1 MKKYNVM
8 LTVDQIQKLVNDYVD
23 NQKFKGNPEE
33 LYAPIEYILR
43 QGGKRMRPTLC
54 LLACEL
60 FGGDIED
67 CMVPAVAA
75 EIFHNF
81 TLVHD
86 DIMDQA
92 PLRRGMETIYK
103 KWGSDVAILSGDT
116 MLIKAFQYVLNTDN
130 KYRYDVFAE
139 LCKVALE
146 VCEGQQLD
154 LNFESRDDV
163 TLEEYL
169 EMIRLKTA
177 VLLGSVLKI
186 GAIVAGANEKN
197 QEAIYDFGVH
207 LGMAFQLQDDVF
219 DCYGDVEVFGKMIGG
234 DISDNKKTYLYL
246 YALDIS
252 SEEDKKELCELFKM
266 PKGRDDD
273 KIRKVLEIYD
283 KCAVKDKVLAKIE
296 QYYESAKTYL
306 AGLDVAEERKSVL
319 YDYAEYL
326 YKRNK

>member
-1 MKKYNVM
+1 MY
-8 LTVDQIQKLVNDYVD
+8 TIDEIQKKINDYID
-23 NQKFKGNPEE
+23 NQKFEGNPEE

-43 QGGKRMRPTLC
+43 QGGKRLRPTLC
-54 LLACEL
+54 LLACDL
-60 FGGDIED
+60 FGGNIED

-92 PLRRGMETIYK
+92 PLRRGVETIYK

-116 MLIKAFQYVLNTDN
+116 MLIKAFQYVLNTNN
-130 KYRYDVFAE
+130 KYRYEVFAE

-154 LNFESRDDV
+154 LNFETRDDV
-163 TLEEYL
+163 TLDEYL

-186 GAIVAGANEKN
+186 GAIVAGADEESQKV
-197 QEAIYDFGVH
+197 IYDFGVDI
-207 LGMAFQLQDDVF
+207 GMAFQLQDDVL
-219 DCYGDVEVFGKMIGG
+219 DCYADVDVFGKMIGG

-246 YALDIS
+246 YALGMAF
-252 SEEDKKELCELFKM
+252 EEDEQELRRLFKM
-266 PKGRDDD
+266 PKGRDEE
-273 KIRKVLEIYD
+273 KIKKVLEIYD
-283 KCAVKDKVLAKIE
+283 KYAVKHEVLAEIE
-296 QYYESAKTYL
+296 EMFTVATMDLITK
-306 AGLDVAEERKSVL
+306 LDVDPGRKDVL
-319 YDYAEYL
+319 LDYAKYL
-326 YKRNK
+326 YNRNK

>member
-1 MKKYNVM
+1 MYTIDK
-8 LTVDQIQKLVNDYVD
+8 IQKIINDYID
-23 NQKFKGNPEE
+23 NQKFEGEPKE

-43 QGGKRMRPTLC
+43 QGGKRLRPTLC
-54 LLACEL
+54 LLACDL
-60 FGGDIED
+60 FGGNIEE

-130 KYRYDVFAE
+130 KYRYEVFAE

-154 LNFESRDDV
+154 LNFETRDDV
-163 TLEEYL
+163 TLKEYL

-186 GAIVAGANEKN
+186 GAIVAGADKKS
-197 QEAIYDFGVH
+197 QDVIYEFGVEI
-207 LGMAFQLQDDVF
+207 GMAFQLQDDIL
-219 DCYGDVEVFGKMIGG
+219 DCYADVDVFGKMIGG

-246 YALDIS
+246 YALDMAID
-252 SEEDKKELCELFKM
+252 EDEKELRKLFKM
-266 PKGRDDD
+266 PKGRDEE
-273 KIRKVLEIYD
+273 KIKKVLEIYD
-283 KCAVKDKVLAKIE
+283 RYAVKHEVMAEIE
-296 QYYESAKTYL
+296 EMFDCAIMRLVTE
-306 AGLDVAEERKSVL
+306 LDVDAERKNVL
-319 YDYAEYL
+319 LDYAKYL
-326 YKRNK
+326 YNRNK

>member
-1 MKKYNVM
+1 MY
-8 LTVDQIQKLVNDYVD
+8 TIDEIQKKINDYID
-23 NQKFKGNPEE
+23 NQKFEGNPEE

-43 QGGKRMRPTLC
+43 QGGKRLRPTLC
-54 LLACEL
+54 LLACDL
-60 FGGDIED
+60 FGGNMED

-92 PLRRGMETIYK
+92 PLRRGKETIYK

-116 MLIKAFQYVLNTDN
+116 MLIKAFQYVLNTNN
-130 KYRYDVFAE
+130 KYRYEVFAE

-154 LNFESRDDV
+154 LNFETRDDV
-163 TLEEYL
+163 TLDEYL

-186 GAIVAGANEKN
+186 GAIVAGADEESQKI
-197 QEAIYDFGVH
+197 IYDFGVD
-207 LGMAFQLQDDVF
+207 LGMAFQLQDDVL
-219 DCYGDVEVFGKMIGG
+219 DCYADVEVFGKMTGG

-246 YALDIS
+246 YALGMAF
-252 SEEDKKELCELFKM
+252 EEDEKTLRDLFKM
-266 PKGRDDD
+266 PKGRDEE
-273 KIRKVLEIYD
+273 KIKKVLEIYD
-283 KCAVKDKVLAKIE
+283 KYAVKHEVLAEIE
-296 QYYESAKTYL
+296 EMFTAAKMDLITR
-306 AGLDVAEERKSVL
+306 LDVESGRKDVL
-319 YDYAEYL
+319 LGYAEYL
-326 YKRNK
+326 YNRNK

>member
-1 MKKYNVM
+1 MY
-8 LTVDQIQKLVNDYVD
+8 TIDEIQKKINDYID
-23 NQKFKGNPEE
+23 NQRFEGNPEE

-43 QGGKRMRPTLC
+43 QGGKRLRPTLC
-54 LLACEL
+54 LLACDL
-60 FGGDIED
+60 FGGNLED

-92 PLRRGMETIYK
+92 PLRRGVETIYK

-116 MLIKAFQYVLNTDN
+116 MLIKAFQYVLNTNN
-130 KYRYDVFAE
+130 KYRYEVFAE

-154 LNFESRDDV
+154 LNFETRDDV
-163 TLEEYL
+163 TLDEYL

-186 GAIVAGANEKN
+186 GAIVAGADEESQKV
-197 QEAIYDFGVH
+197 IYDFGVDI
-207 LGMAFQLQDDVF
+207 GMAFQLQDDVL
-219 DCYGDVEVFGKMIGG
+219 DCYADVDVFGKMIGG

-246 YALDIS
+246 YALGMAF
-252 SEEDKKELCELFKM
+252 EEDEQELRRLFKM
-266 PKGRDDD
+266 PKGRDEE
-273 KIRKVLEIYD
+273 KIKRVLEIYD
-283 KCAVKDKVLAKIE
+283 KYAVKHEVLAEIE
-296 QYYESAKTYL
+296 EMFTVATMDLITK
-306 AGLDVAEERKSVL
+306 LDVAPKRKDVL
-319 YDYAEYL
+319 LDYAKYL
-326 YKRNK
+326 YNRNK

>member
-1 MKKYNVM
+1 MY
-8 LTVDQIQKLVNDYVD
+8 TIDEIQKKINDYID
-23 NQKFKGNPEE
+23 NQKFEGNPEE

-43 QGGKRMRPTLC
+43 QGGKRLRPTLC
-54 LLACEL
+54 LLACDL
-60 FGGDIED
+60 FGGNIED

-92 PLRRGMETIYK
+92 PLRRGVETIYK

-116 MLIKAFQYVLNTDN
+116 MLIKAFQYVLNTNN
-130 KYRYDVFAE
+130 KYRYEVFAE

-154 LNFESRDDV
+154 LNFETRDDV
-163 TLEEYL
+163 TLDEYL

-186 GAIVAGANEKN
+186 GAIVAGADEESQKV
-197 QEAIYDFGVH
+197 IYDFGVDI
-207 LGMAFQLQDDVF
+207 GIAFQLQDDVL
-219 DCYGDVEVFGKMIGG
+219 DCYADVDVFGKMIGG

-246 YALDIS
+246 YALGMAF
-252 SEEDKKELCELFKM
+252 EEDEQELRRLFKM
-266 PKGRDDD
+266 PKGRDEE
-273 KIRKVLEIYD
+273 KIKRVLEIYD
-283 KCAVKDKVLAKIE
+283 KYAVKHEVLAEIE
-296 QYYESAKTYL
+296 EMFTVATMDLITK
-306 AGLDVAEERKSVL
+306 LDVAPERKDVL
-319 YDYAEYL
+319 LDYAKYL
-326 YKRNK
+326 YNRNK

>member
-1 MKKYNVM
+1 MY
-8 LTVDQIQKLVNDYVD
+8 TIEEIQKLINDYID
-23 NQKFKGNPEE
+23 NQKFEGNPAE

-43 QGGKRMRPTLC
+43 QGGKRLRPTLC
-54 LLACEL
+54 LLACDL
-60 FGGDIED
+60 FGGKVED

-92 PLRRGMETIYK
+92 PLRRGVETIYK

-130 KYRYDVFAE
+130 KYRYEVFAE

-146 VCEGQQLD
+146 VCEGQQFD
-154 LNFESRDDV
+154 LNFETRDDV

-186 GAIVAGANEKN
+186 GAIVAGADEKAQN
-197 QEAIYDFGVH
+197 AIYNYGVD
-207 LGMAFQLQDDVF
+207 LGMAFQLQDDVL
-219 DCYGDVEVFGKMIGG
+219 DCYADVDVFGKMIGG

-246 YALDIS
+246 YALS
-252 SEEDKKELCELFKM
+252 VASAEDEAELRRLFQM
-266 PKGRDDD
+266 PKGRDED
-273 KIRKVLEIYD
+273 KINKVLAIYD
-283 KCAVKDKVLAKIE
+283 KYAVKQEALAHIHKYFMSSETILAELDVENEDRKKVL
-296 QYYESAKTYL
+296 
-306 AGLDVAEERKSVL
+306 R
-319 YDYAEYL
+319 DYAEYL

>member
-1 MKKYNVM
+1 MY
-8 LTVDQIQKLVNDYVD
+8 TIDEIQKKINDYID
-23 NQKFKGNPEE
+23 NQKFEGNPEE

-43 QGGKRMRPTLC
+43 QGGKRLRPTLC
-54 LLACEL
+54 LLACDL
-60 FGGDIED
+60 FGGNMED

-116 MLIKAFQYVLNTDN
+116 MLIKAFQYVLNTNN
-130 KYRYDVFAE
+130 KYRYEVFAE

-154 LNFESRDDV
+154 LNFETRDDV
-163 TLEEYL
+163 TLDEYL

-186 GAIVAGANEKN
+186 GAIVAGADEESQKI
-197 QEAIYDFGVH
+197 IYDFGVDI
-207 LGMAFQLQDDVF
+207 GMAFQLQDDVL
-219 DCYGDVEVFGKMIGG
+219 DCYADVDVFGKMIGG

-246 YALDIS
+246 YALGMAF
-252 SEEDKKELCELFKM
+252 EEDEQELRRLFKM
-266 PKGRDDD
+266 PKGRDEE
-273 KIRKVLEIYD
+273 KIKKVLEIYD
-283 KCAVKDKVLAKIE
+283 KYAVKHEVLAEIE
-296 QYYESAKTYL
+296 EMFTVAIMDLITK
-306 AGLDVAEERKSVL
+306 LDVDPGRKDVL
-319 YDYAEYL
+319 LDYARYL
-326 YKRNK
+326 YNRNK

>member
-1 MKKYNVM
+1 MRNVEK
-8 LTVDQIQKLVNDYVD
+8 IQELINNYID
-23 NQKFKGNPEE
+23 NQDFTGTPTE

-60 FGGDIED
+60 FGGNIDE
-67 CMVPAVAA
+67 CMTPAVAA

-92 PLRRGMETIYK
+92 PLRRGMETVYH
-103 KWGSDVAILSGDT
+103 KWNSDIALLSGDT
-116 MLIKAFQYVLNTDN
+116 MLIKAFQYVLDTDK

-146 VCEGQQLD
+146 VCEGQQYD
-154 LNFESRDDV
+154 LNFEVQNDV
-163 TLEEYL
+163 SLDSYL

-186 GAIVAGANEKN
+186 GAIVAGADAKN
-197 QEAIYDFGVH
+197 QKAIYDFGIA
-207 LGMAFQLQDDVF
+207 LGMAFQLQDDIF
-219 DCYGDVEVFGKMIGG
+219 DCYGDVKVFGKMTGG

-246 YALDIS
+246 KALELA
-252 SEEDKKELCELFKM
+252 SEEDKNTLAELFEM
-266 PKGRDDD
+266 PKGRDEK
-273 KIRKVLEIYD
+273 KIQTVLNIYA
-283 KCAVKDKVLAKIE
+283 KYNVKDIVTDLMT
-296 QYYESAKTYL
+296 QYYEDSLKYL
-306 AGLDVAEERKSVL
+306 DSVDVPEERKIIL
-319 YDYAEYL
+319 RNYAEYL

>member
-1 MKKYNVM
+1 MY
-8 LTVDQIQKLVNDYVD
+8 TIEEIQKLINDYID
-23 NQKFKGNPEE
+23 NQKFEGNPAE

-43 QGGKRMRPTLC
+43 QGGKRLRPTLC
-54 LLACEL
+54 LLACDL
-60 FGGDIED
+60 FGGKVED

-92 PLRRGMETIYK
+92 PLRRGVETIYR
-103 KWGSDVAILSGDT
+103 KWGADVAILSGDT

-130 KYRYDVFAE
+130 KYRYEVFAE

-146 VCEGQQLD
+146 VCEGQQFD
-154 LNFESRDDV
+154 LNFETRDDV

-186 GAIVAGANEKN
+186 GAIVAGADEEGQN
-197 QEAIYDFGVH
+197 AIYNYGVD
-207 LGMAFQLQDDVF
+207 LGMAFQLQDDVL
-219 DCYGDVEVFGKMIGG
+219 DCYADVDVFGKMIGG

-246 YALDIS
+246 YALSVASAEDE
-252 SEEDKKELCELFKM
+252 SELRRLFKM
-266 PKGRDDD
+266 PKGRDED
-273 KIRKVLEIYD
+273 KINKVLAIYD
-283 KCAVKDKVLAKIE
+283 KYAVKQEALAHIHKYFMSSETILAELDVENEDRKKVL
-296 QYYESAKTYL
+296 
-306 AGLDVAEERKSVL
+306 R
-319 YDYAEYL
+319 DYAEYL

>member
-1 MKKYNVM
+1 MY
-8 LTVDQIQKLVNDYVD
+8 TIDEIQKKINDYID
-23 NQKFKGNPEE
+23 NQKFEGNPEE

-43 QGGKRMRPTLC
+43 QGGKRLRPTLC
-54 LLACEL
+54 LLACDL

-116 MLIKAFQYVLNTDN
+116 MLIKAFQYVLNTNN
-130 KYRYDVFAE
+130 KYRYEVFAE

-154 LNFESRDDV
+154 LNFETRDDV

-169 EMIRLKTA
+169 KMIRLKTA

-186 GAIVAGANEKN
+186 GAIVAGADKES
-197 QEAIYDFGVH
+197 QDVIYEFGVEI
-207 LGMAFQLQDDVF
+207 GMAFQLQDDIL
-219 DCYGDVEVFGKMIGG
+219 DCYADVDVFGKMIGG

-246 YALDIS
+246 YALDMAID
-252 SEEDKKELCELFKM
+252 EDEKELRKLFKM
-266 PKGRDDD
+266 PKGRDEE
-273 KIRKVLEIYD
+273 KIKKVLEIYD
-283 KCAVKDKVLAKIE
+283 KYAVKHEVLAEIE
-296 QYYESAKTYL
+296 EMFNVAIMDLVTR
-306 AGLDVAEERKSVL
+306 LDVDAKRKDVL
-319 YDYAEYL
+319 LDYAKYL
-326 YKRNK
+326 YNRNK

>member
-1 MKKYNVM
+1 MY
-8 LTVDQIQKLVNDYVD
+8 TIDEIQKKINDYID
-23 NQKFKGNPEE
+23 NQKFEGNPEE

-43 QGGKRMRPTLC
+43 QGGKRLRPTLC
-54 LLACEL
+54 LLACDL
-60 FGGDIED
+60 FGGNIED

-92 PLRRGMETIYK
+92 PLRRGVETIYK

-116 MLIKAFQYVLNTDN
+116 MLIKAFQYVLNTNN
-130 KYRYDVFAE
+130 KYRYEVFAE

-154 LNFESRDDV
+154 LNFETRDDV
-163 TLEEYL
+163 TLDEYL

-186 GAIVAGANEKN
+186 GAIVAGADEESQKI
-197 QEAIYDFGVH
+197 IYDFGVDI
-207 LGMAFQLQDDVF
+207 GMAFQLQDDVL
-219 DCYGDVEVFGKMIGG
+219 DCYADVDVFGKMIGG

-246 YALDIS
+246 YALGVAHDED
-252 SEEDKKELCELFKM
+252 EEELRRLFKM
-266 PKGRDDD
+266 SKGRDEE
-273 KIRKVLEIYD
+273 KIKKVLEIYD
-283 KCAVKDKVLAKIE
+283 KYAVKHEVLAEIE
-296 QYYESAKTYL
+296 EMFTVAIMDLITR
-306 AGLDVAEERKSVL
+306 LDVDQERKDVL
-319 YDYAEYL
+319 LDYAKYL
-326 YKRNK
+326 YNRNK

>member
-1 MKKYNVM
+1 MY
-8 LTVDQIQKLVNDYVD
+8 TIDEIQKIINDYID
-23 NQKFKGNPEE
+23 NQKFEGNPKE

-43 QGGKRMRPTLC
+43 QGGKRLRPTLC
-54 LLACEL
+54 LLACDL
-60 FGGDIED
+60 FGGKIED

-92 PLRRGMETIYK
+92 PLRRGVETIYK

-130 KYRYDVFAE
+130 KYRYEVFAE

-146 VCEGQQLD
+146 VCEGQQFD
-154 LNFESRDDV
+154 LNFETRDDV

-186 GAIVAGANEKN
+186 GAIVAGADEEGQN
-197 QEAIYDFGVH
+197 AIYNYGVD
-207 LGMAFQLQDDVF
+207 LGMAFQLQDDVL
-219 DCYGDVEVFGKMIGG
+219 DCYADVDVFGKMIGG

-246 YALDIS
+246 YALS
-252 SEEDKKELCELFKM
+252 VASAEDEAELHRLFQM
-266 PKGRDDD
+266 PKGRDEE
-273 KIRKVLEIYD
+273 KINKVLAIYD
-283 KCAVKDKVLAKIE
+283 KYAVKQEALAHIHKYFMSSETILAELDVENEDRKKVL
-296 QYYESAKTYL
+296 
-306 AGLDVAEERKSVL
+306 R
-319 YDYAEYL
+319 DYAEYL

>member
-1 MKKYNVM
+1 MY
-8 LTVDQIQKLVNDYVD
+8 TIDEIQKKINDYID
-23 NQKFKGNPEE
+23 NQKIEGNPEE

-43 QGGKRMRPTLC
+43 QGGKRLRPTLC
-54 LLACEL
+54 LLACDL

-116 MLIKAFQYVLNTDN
+116 MLIKAFQYVLNTNN
-130 KYRYDVFAE
+130 KYRYEVFAE

-154 LNFESRDDV
+154 LNFETRDDV

-186 GAIVAGANEKN
+186 GAIVAGADEESQKI
-197 QEAIYDFGVH
+197 IYDFGVDI
-207 LGMAFQLQDDVF
+207 GIAFQLQDDVL
-219 DCYGDVEVFGKMIGG
+219 DCYADVDVFGKMIGG

-246 YALDIS
+246 YALGMAF
-252 SEEDKKELCELFKM
+252 EEDEQELRRLFKM
-266 PKGRDDD
+266 PKGRDEE
-273 KIRKVLEIYD
+273 KIKRVLEIYD
-283 KCAVKDKVLAKIE
+283 QYAVKHEVLAEIE
-296 QYYESAKTYL
+296 EMFTVATMDLITK
-306 AGLDVAEERKSVL
+306 LDVDPVRKDVL
-319 YDYAEYL
+319 LDYAKYL
-326 YKRNK
+326 YNRNK

>member
-1 MKKYNVM
+1 MY
-8 LTVDQIQKLVNDYVD
+8 TIDEIQKKINDYID
-23 NQKFKGNPEE
+23 NQKFDGEPKE

-43 QGGKRMRPTLC
+43 QGGKRLRPTLC
-54 LLACEL
+54 LLACDL
-60 FGGDIED
+60 FGGNVED

-116 MLIKAFQYVLNTDN
+116 MMIKAFQYVLNTN
-130 KYRYDVFAE
+130 SKYRYEVFAE

-154 LNFESRDDV
+154 LNFETRDDV
-163 TLEEYL
+163 TLDEYL

-186 GAIVAGANEKN
+186 GAIVAGADEESQKI
-197 QEAIYDFGVH
+197 IYDFGVD
-207 LGMAFQLQDDVF
+207 LGMAFQLQDDVL
-219 DCYGDVEVFGKMIGG
+219 DCYADVEVFGKMTGG

-246 YALDIS
+246 YALGMAF
-252 SEEDKKELCELFKM
+252 EEDEKTLRDLFKM
-266 PKGRDDD
+266 PKGRDEE
-273 KIRKVLEIYD
+273 KIKKVLEIYD
-283 KCAVKDKVLAKIE
+283 KYAVKHEVLAEIE
-296 QYYESAKTYL
+296 EMFNVAIMDLITK
-306 AGLDVAEERKSVL
+306 LDVATERKEVL
-319 YDYAEYL
+319 LDYAKYL
-326 YKRNK
+326 YNRNK

>member
-1 MKKYNVM
+1 MY
-8 LTVDQIQKLVNDYVD
+8 TIDEIQKLINDYID
-23 NQKFKGNPEE
+23 NQKFEGEPKE

-43 QGGKRMRPTLC
+43 QGGKRLRPTLC
-54 LLACEL
+54 LLACDL
-60 FGGDIED
+60 FGGNMED

-92 PLRRGMETIYK
+92 PLRRGKETIYK

-130 KYRYDVFAE
+130 KYRYEVFAE

-154 LNFESRDDV
+154 LNFETRDDV
-163 TLEEYL
+163 ALNEYL

-186 GAIVAGANEKN
+186 GAIVAGADKES
-197 QEAIYDFGVH
+197 QEIIYQFGVDI
-207 LGMAFQLQDDVF
+207 GMAFQLQDDVL
-219 DCYGDVEVFGKMIGG
+219 DCYADVDVFGKMIGG

-246 YALDIS
+246 YALGMAF
-252 SEEDKKELCELFKM
+252 EEDEQELRRLFKM
-266 PKGRDDD
+266 PKGRDEE
-273 KIRKVLEIYD
+273 KIKRVLEIYD
-283 KCAVKDKVLAKIE
+283 KYAVKHEVLAEIE
-296 QYYESAKTYL
+296 EMFTVATMDLITK
-306 AGLDVAEERKSVL
+306 LDVDPGRKDVL
-319 YDYAEYL
+319 LDYAKYL
-326 YKRNK
+326 YNRNK

>member
-1 MKKYNVM
+1 MY
-8 LTVDQIQKLVNDYVD
+8 TIDEIQKKINDYID
-23 NQKFKGNPEE
+23 NQKFEGEPEE

-43 QGGKRMRPTLC
+43 QGGKRLRPTLC
-54 LLACEL
+54 LLACDL
-60 FGGDIED
+60 FGGNMED

-116 MLIKAFQYVLNTDN
+116 MLIKAFQYVLNTNN
-130 KYRYDVFAE
+130 KYRYEVFAE

-154 LNFESRDDV
+154 LNFETRDDV

-186 GAIVAGANEKN
+186 GAIVAGADEESQKI
-197 QEAIYDFGVH
+197 IYDFGVDI
-207 LGMAFQLQDDVF
+207 GMAFQLQDDVL
-219 DCYGDVEVFGKMIGG
+219 DCYADVDVFGKMVGG

-246 YALDIS
+246 YALDMAND
-252 SEEDKKELCELFKM
+252 EDEQALLKLFKM
-266 PKGRDDD
+266 PKGRDEE
-273 KIRKVLEIYD
+273 KIKKVLEIYD
-283 KCAVKDKVLAKIE
+283 KYAVKHEVMAEIE
-296 QYYESAKTYL
+296 EMFNVAIMDLITK
-306 AGLDVAEERKSVL
+306 LDVDPGRKDVL
-319 YDYAEYL
+319 LDYAKYL
-326 YKRNK
+326 YNRNK

>member
-1 MKKYNVM
+1 MY
-8 LTVDQIQKLVNDYVD
+8 TIDEIQKLINDYID
-23 NQKFKGNPEE
+23 NQKFEGEPKE

-43 QGGKRMRPTLC
+43 QGGKRLRPTLC
-54 LLACEL
+54 LLACDL
-60 FGGDIED
+60 FGGNMED

-92 PLRRGMETIYK
+92 PLRRGKETIYK

-130 KYRYDVFAE
+130 KYRYEVFAE

-154 LNFESRDDV
+154 LNFETRDDV
-163 TLEEYL
+163 TLNEYL

-186 GAIVAGANEKN
+186 GAIVAGADKES
-197 QEAIYDFGVH
+197 QEIIYQFGVDI
-207 LGMAFQLQDDVF
+207 GMAFQLQDDVL
-219 DCYGDVEVFGKMIGG
+219 DCYADVDVFGKMIGG

-246 YALDIS
+246 YALGMAF
-252 SEEDKKELCELFKM
+252 EEDEQELRRLFKM
-266 PKGRDDD
+266 PKGRDEE
-273 KIRKVLEIYD
+273 KIKRVLEIYD
-283 KCAVKDKVLAKIE
+283 KYAVKHEVLAEIE
-296 QYYESAKTYL
+296 EMFTVATMDLITK
-306 AGLDVAEERKSVL
+306 LDVDPGRKDVL
-319 YDYAEYL
+319 LDYAKYL
-326 YKRNK
+326 YNRNK